1 MKMKKTSIYMAF
13 AAAAILVAVL
23 AVSCVRELEYP
34 RSLYGDKAVL
44 RLTPVCED
52 LATKADK
59 IAGDSKY
66 KESNIDGYYWFIYSD
81 AGTTAVRSGYVG
93 DDSVKEIPLDNRF
106 PIATGSTGYVY
117 VVANLPQKPETPAA
131 GDEWFELDSTNHKIK
146 HFVQGTTASS
156 DASYGPSV
164 ADLKKISFGKNTPFN
179 DAGSIVAGQSEF
191 YRYTSATTGVP
202 DPKRFVMCLES
213 AIRFTVT
220 DQTTPTPVEVPAK
233 LKRIAAKIVLDLYV
247 AQSVKQMETTAS
259 GTERYKK
266 TWDADPSHIQIYM
279 LWGSTH
285 GDLAGTP
292 LTYGADGV
300 DPSWFYSASPRY
312 AMYSDGG
319 SFNGSSVEGS
329 VSADLYE
336 EVSYPVTTT
345 VMAPVYIVDETAGD
359 RGWNWDNS
367 RIPTDVSDIDTWKTL
382 HWGDTYYGDWAY
394 VPDAAHKQI
403 KTYTEDGVVKEEHR
417 ATPLTELK
425 PYYHYKV
432 DKVPPLYTMPIS
444 WSVNDAHA
452 PFIKVILPWQGR
464 VESEG
469 SPDVVDSKTTEFYY
483 KILFPDMTQLDANNC
498 YHIKLDLS
506 VLGSSADESP
516 VMISGQF
523 HVVPWNQP
531 EAMGSNQTAGRFLDV
546 PAVLEFYSQSIMDIP
561 VRSSHDIEVVS
572 TGTYRPTASYNDYS
586 SGNKTTSYLT
596 LSPTETDGDY
606 YTITATGK
614 EEVTITHDQE
624 IRLSYLESR
633 DVARIYYKFR
643 VQHKNYPAIYRD
655 VEVIQYPS
663 LYIEEDANTGREDWR
678 DNQGNVDPN
687 GDYRSG
693 YTFVNT
699 RNYIFNRGTYWDYSG
714 LWPVQRTDTRWYT
727 TSGLYQSGNTN
738 TNMYVVTTKVLANT
752 NQVIGD
758 PRTRATSIITDFIGT
773 PPENDNTGVL
783 SPPATAWQFAP
794 ALSGPGIRQLS
805 AGYLQAESSDRT
817 LNMVAPSIRIASSFG
832 ATTTQDFNTATRR
845 CASYQEDG
853 RAAGRWR
860 LPTAA
865 EIEYIV
871 TLSAKG
877 VIPTLFGTVY
887 DPWEASTRQSTY
899 WSANGIC
906 TVNNETHTVTVDNHN
921 FEGSNYIRCVYDEW
935 YWGKDVLANRNQFTW
950 GDEYPE

>member
-52 LATKADK
+52 LATK
-59 IAGDSKY
+59 IAGDAKY

-146 HFVQGTTASS
+146 HFVQGAAAS

-164 ADLKKISFGKNTPFN
+164 ADLKKISFGKNTPLN

-202 DPKRFVMCLES
+202 DPKRFVMCPES
-213 AIRFTVT
+213 AISFTVT
-220 DQTTPTPVEVPAK
+220 NQTTPTPVEVTAE

-247 AQSVKQMETTAS
+247 AETVRQMETSSLGDAV
-259 GTERYKK
+259 YKK

-285 GDLAGTP
+285 GNLAGTP
-292 LTYGADGV
+292 LTYGANGV

-345 VMAPVYIVDETAGD
+345 VLDYVYKVKNEGD
-359 RGWNWDNS
+359 RGWIWDNS
-367 RIPTDVSDIDTWKTL
+367 KLPTDVSDLDSWKTI
-382 HWGDTYYGDWAY
+382 HWGDSYYGDWAY
-394 VPDAAHKQI
+394 DPDAAHKQ
-403 KTYTEDGVVKEEHR
+403 KVTYMEDGVEKEELR
-417 ATPLTELK
+417 TWPRTELK

-452 PFIKVILPWQGR
+452 PFIKVILPWIGR
-464 VESEG
+464 DDPEG
-469 SPDVVDSKTTEFYY
+469 TGAGTPEDPKEFYY
-483 KILFPDMTQLDANNC
+483 KILFPNMTQLDANNC

-516 VMISGQF
+516 VETSGQF
-523 HVVPWNQP
+523 HVVPWNEP
-531 EAMGSNQTAGRFLDV
+531 EAMGSDQTAGRFLDV
-546 PAVLEFYSQSIMDIP
+546 PAVLEFYSQSTMNIP
-561 VRSSHDIEVVS
+561 VRSSHDIEVV
-572 TGTYRPTASYNDYS
+572 PNTASYNDYTDEDV
-586 SGNKTTSYLT
+586 TTSYLT

-606 YTITATGK
+606 YTITTTGK

-633 DVARIYYKFR
+633 DVARIHYKFR

-663 LYIEEDANTGREDWR
+663 LYIEANKNQGYLDEDRR

-687 GDYRSG
+687 GDYLSG

-699 RNYIFNRGTYWDYSG
+699 RNYIFNRGTYWDNSG
-714 LWPVQRTDTRWYT
+714 FWPVQITDTRWYT
-727 TSGLYQSGNTN
+727 TSGLYQSANTN
-738 TNMYVVTTKVLANT
+738 PNMYVVTTKVLANT
-752 NQVIGD
+752 NLVIGD
-758 PRTRATSIITDFIGT
+758 PRIRATNIITDFIGT

-783 SPPATAWQFAP
+783 SPPENAWQFAP

-817 LNMVAPSIRIASSFG
+817 LNMIAPSIRVASSFG
-832 ATTTQDFNTATRR
+832 ATTGQDFETATRR

-853 RAAGRWR
+853 RPAGRWR

-865 EIEYIV
+865 EIEYLV
-871 TLSAKG
+871 TLSTNYL
-877 VIPTLFGTVY
+877 IPTLFGDRTQI
-887 DPWEASTRQSTY
+887 RTY
-899 WSANGIC
+899 WSANGYC
-906 TVNNETHTVTVDNHN
+906 TVNYNATSPSERVIVRNHDFTGN
-921 FEGSNYIRCVYDEW
+921 TYGIRCVYDEW